1 MDATSSTPPCKY
13 DVFISFRGKDI
24 RGGFLSHLFDALQ
37 RKQINPFMDENL
49 RKGEEI
55 SPALL
60 ETIQYSYVS
69 IVVFSQNYADSPWCL
84 DELVKILE
92 CKEILGQLVLPIF
105 YHVDPTDVQD
115 LIGNFGEA
123 FAVAKHGE
131 EVKGCLDKVDKWRRA
146 LMEISI
152 LAGWDSR
159 NIKSES
165 KLVEEIANDVWE
177 KLSLISSSDS
187 YNDNLVGIESRLK
200 KVESLLCIESKNDR
214 RVIGIWGMGG
224 IGKTTIAREV
234 LNRIMDKF
242 DGHYFVDNVREE
254 MRKQTHVLLDKIIN
268 QLLGEKDLHV
278 STTLLSP
285 LIRRRLQSQKVVIV
299 FDDVDDPKHLK
310 LLAGECALYRKG
322 SRIIVTS
329 RDRQVLK
336 NVCSEGYIYEVE
348 KLTDDEA
355 LCLFSLDAFKQNH
368 PKKGYVKISKKLITY
383 AQGIPLALE
392 ILGSNLYDKG
402 IEEWESELEKLKEIP
417 DMNIQAVLR
426 ISYDGLERHEKSIFL
441 DIACFLKGEPKDRVE
456 RIFEGCG
463 FFPRRAISRLID
475 KSLITVSNGKV
486 GMHDLL
492 QQMGKDVVCE
502 ESKQLGTRSR
512 LWKYK
517 DICHVLT
524 RDKGTENIEGILLD
538 MSGNGYLEPSPT
550 AFMNMCNLRFLKF
563 FNVPT
568 SRPGRVLLPSGLEFL
583 PEELRYHHW
592 EDYPLKSLPINFCP
606 RNLVELHMPRSN
618 LIQLWNQEKALESLK
633 FLDLSYSFELTKVL
647 DLSSAPNLEVLC
659 LIGCRNLIEIPSSI
673 GESKCLKE
681 IDLGYCSKLH
691 SIPRSICNLKSLTR
705 IDISGC
711 LNVKALP
718 ENMGD
723 LELLKNLCISGSG
736 IKTLPSSIN
745 QLRRL
750 EVLRCARCE
759 GLTLPP
765 LTGLSC
771 VRRINLSDCGI
782 LEIPQSLWFLVSLEY
797 LFLGG
802 NNFKTTP
809 ASIKHL
815 TELKGLFLNGC
826 KRLKCLPELPSCLE
840 DLDAS
845 DCTSLESA
853 STSFLFLEHDDE
865 KEAKRLQFRNCINLD
880 KNVHDK
886 VMEDVLKTHLLK
898 HKFVQLYIPG
908 VEVPETMR
916 YKNKSGSS
924 LSFRLDQA
932 NLTGFSLC
940 AVFDPKSYPH
950 DRNILIDCIANFVRK
965 SGHSSENF
973 IFEAPNFV
981 VDPLYSEHVFLWNKL
996 LGNKLLDMEESFLE
1010 VSFQFFISSR
1020 DYDSIIMCGVHPI
1033 FREDS
1038 LSRDK
1043 KRSRIEED
1051 KEDEPS
1057 L

>member
-1 MDATSSTPPCKY
+1 MDATSSTPSCKY

-60 ETIQYSYVS
+60 ETIQDSYVS

-92 CKEILGQLVLPIF
+92 CKEILGQLVLSIF

-146 LMEISI
+146 LMEISN
-152 LAGWDSR
+152 LSGWDSR

-165 KLVEEIANDVWE
+165 KLVEEIANDVWK

-187 YNDNLVGIESRLK
+187 YNDNLVGMESRLK
-200 KVESLLCIESKNDR
+200 KVESLLCIESINDR

-224 IGKTTIAREV
+224 IGKTTIAGEV
-234 LNRIMDKF
+234 FNRIMDKF
-242 DGHYFVDNVREE
+242 DGHCFVVNVREE
-254 MRKQTHVLLDKIIN
+254 MRKQTPVVLLDKIIN
-268 QLLGEKDLHV
+268 QLLGEKNLHV
-278 STTLLSP
+278 STPRLP
-285 LIRRRLQSQKVVIV
+285 PFIRRRLQSKKVVIV
-299 FDDVDDPKHLK
+299 FDDVDDPNHLK
-310 LLAGECALYRKG
+310 LLAGECALYHNG

-355 LCLFSLDAFKQNH
+355 LCLFSSYAFKQNH
-368 PKKGYVKISKKLITY
+368 PKKGFVEISKKLITY
-383 AQGIPLALE
+383 AQGIPLALV

-475 KSLITVSNGKV
+475 KALISVSNGKV

-492 QQMGKDVVCE
+492 QQMGKAVVCE

-538 MSGNGYLEPSPT
+538 MSGNGYLELSPT

-563 FNVPT
+563 FNVST
-568 SRPGRVLLPSGLEFL
+568 SGPGRVLLPSGLEFL
-583 PEELRYHHW
+583 PEELRYYHW

-606 RNLVELHMPRSN
+606 RNLVELRMPDSN

-633 FLDLSYSFELTKVL
+633 FLDLSYSFELTKVP

-659 LIGCRNLIEIPSSI
+659 LRGCSNLIEIPSSV

-681 IDLGYCSKLH
+681 IDLEYCSKLH
-691 SIPRSICNLKSLTR
+691 SIPQSICNLKSLTHLY
-705 IDISGC
+705 ISGC

-723 LELLKNLCISGSG
+723 LELLKKLYISGSG

-750 EVLRCARCE
+750 EELRCARCE

-771 VRRINLSDCGI
+771 VREIDLSDCG
-782 LEIPQSLWFLVSLEY
+782 SVWFLTSLED

-802 NNFKTTP
+802 NNFKATP

-815 TELKGLFLNGC
+815 TELRGLLLKGC

-865 KEAKRLQFRNCINLD
+865 KEAKRLKFHNCINLD

-886 VMEDVLKTHLLK
+886 VMEDVLNTHLLK
-898 HKFVQLYIPG
+898 HKIVELCIPG

-924 LSFRLDQA
+924 LSFRLDQ
-932 NLTGFSLC
+932 NMCSFGINCWTWKRVSLKLPFNS
-940 AVFDPKSYPH
+940 AFPGTRTSQ
-950 DRNILIDCIANFVRK
+950 NIMWIVITIL
-965 SGHSSENF
+965 
-973 IFEAPNFV
+973 
-981 VDPLYSEHVFLWNKL
+981 
-996 LGNKLLDMEESFLE
+996 
-1010 VSFQFFISSR
+1010 
-1020 DYDSIIMCGVHPI
+1020 
-1033 FREDS
+1033 
-1038 LSRDK
+1038 
-1043 KRSRIEED
+1043 
-1051 KEDEPS
+1051 
-1057 L
+1057 

>member
-1 MDATSSTPPCKY
+1 MEATSSTPPCKY

-60 ETIQYSYVS
+60 ETIQDSYVS

-105 YHVDPTDVQD
+105 YHVDPTDIQD

-123 FAVAKHGE
+123 FAVAEHGE
-131 EVKGCLDKVDKWRRA
+131 EFKGCLDKVDKWRRA
-146 LMEISI
+146 LMEISN
-152 LAGWDSR
+152 LSGWDSKK
-159 NIKSES
+159 IKSES
-165 KLVEEIANDVWE
+165 KLVEEIANDVCK

-187 YNDNLVGIESRLK
+187 YNDNFVGIESRLK
-200 KVESLLCIESKNDR
+200 KVESLLCIESKYDR

-224 IGKTTIAREV
+224 IGKTTIALQV

-242 DGHYFVDNVREE
+242 DGHYFVDNVREK
-254 MRKQTHVLLDKIIN
+254 MRKQTHVFLDEIIN
-268 QLLGEKDLHV
+268 QLLGEKDLRV
-278 STTLLSP
+278 STSLLPPST
-285 LIRRRLQSQKVVIV
+285 RRRLQSKKVVIV
-299 FDDVDDPKHLK
+299 FDDVDDPNHLK
-310 LLAGECALYRKG
+310 LLAGECALYHNG

-355 LCLFSLDAFKQNH
+355 LCLFSLYTFKQLH
-368 PKKGYVKISKKLITY
+368 PKKGYVEISKKLITY
-383 AQGIPLALE
+383 AQGIPLALV

-538 MSGNGYLEPSPT
+538 TYGNGYLELSPT

-563 FNVPT
+563 FNVST
-568 SRPGRVLLPSGLEFL
+568 SGPGRVLLPSGLEFL
-583 PEELRYHHW
+583 PKELRYLHW
-592 EDYPLKSLPINFCP
+592 EGYPLKSLPINFCP
-606 RNLVELHMPRSN
+606 RNLVELRMPHSN

-633 FLDLSYSFELTKVL
+633 FLDLSCSFELTKVP

-659 LIGCRNLIEIPSSI
+659 LIGCSNLIEIPSSV
-673 GESKCLKE
+673 GECKCLKE
-681 IDLGYCSKLH
+681 IDLVCCSKLH
-691 SIPRSICNLKSLTR
+691 SIPQSICNSKSLTR
-705 IDISGC
+705 LDITGC
-711 LNVKALP
+711 RNVKALP

-723 LELLKNLCISGSG
+723 LELLKNLYTCGSG

-750 EVLRCARCE
+750 EELRCVGCK

-771 VRRINLSDCGI
+771 VREIDLSDCGI
-782 LEIPQSLWFLVSLEY
+782 LEIPQSLWFLVSLEE
-797 LFLGG
+797 LHLGG

-815 TELKGLFLNGC
+815 TELKELLLKGC
-826 KRLKCLPELPSCLE
+826 KRLKCLPELPSCLK

-845 DCTSLESA
+845 ECTSLESA

-865 KEAKRLQFRNCINLD
+865 KEAKRLEFRNCINLD

-898 HKFVQLYIPG
+898 HKIVKLCIAG

-924 LSFRLDQA
+924 LSFRLDQG

-940 AVFDPKSYPH
+940 AVFDPKNYSH
-950 DRNILIDCIANFVRK
+950 DLDIAVKFSFASIAR
-965 SGHSSENF
+965 HSF
-973 IFEAPNFV
+973 KPTCR
-981 VDPLYSEHVFLWNKL
+981 
-996 LGNKLLDMEESFLE
+996 LD
-1010 VSFQFFISSR
+1010 R

-1033 FREDS
+1033 FREDR

-1057 L
+1057 LQRLKNKTENLRIRTINHQEQEEELCLDVDH

>member
-24 RGGFLSHLFDALQ
+24 RVGFLSHLFDALQ
-37 RKQINPFMDENL
+37 RKQINLFMDEDL

-60 ETIQYSYVS
+60 ETIKDSYVS

-92 CKEILGQLVLPIF
+92 CKGNLEGLVLPIF
-105 YHVDPTDVQD
+105 YNVDPTDVQD
-115 LIGNFGEA
+115 LIGDFGEA

-146 LMEISI
+146 LTAISN
-152 LAGWDSR
+152 LSGWDSR
-159 NIKSES
+159 KIKSES

-200 KVESLLCIESKNDR
+200 KVESLLCIESINDR

-224 IGKTTIAREV
+224 IGKTTIAGEV
-234 LNRIMDKF
+234 FNRIMDKF
-242 DGHYFVDNVREE
+242 DGHCFVVNVREE
-254 MRKQTHVLLDKIIN
+254 VRKQTPVVLLDKIIN
-268 QLLGEKDLHV
+268 QLLGEKNLNV
-278 STTLLSP
+278 STPRLP
-285 LIRRRLQSQKVVIV
+285 PFIRRRLQSKKVVIV
-299 FDDVDDPKHLK
+299 FDDVDDPNHLK
-310 LLAGECALYRKG
+310 LLAGECALYHNG

-336 NVCSEGYIYEVE
+336 NVCSEGYKYKVE

-355 LCLFSLDAFKQNH
+355 LCLFSLYTFKQNH
-368 PKKGYVKISKKLITY
+368 PKKGYVEISKKLITY
-383 AQGIPLALE
+383 AQGIPLALV
-392 ILGSNLYDKG
+392 ILGSNLYNKG

-426 ISYDGLERHEKSIFL
+426 ISYDGLERHEKIIFL

-538 MSGNGYLEPSPT
+538 MSGNGYLELSPT

-563 FNVPT
+563 FNVST
-568 SRPGRVLLPSGLEFL
+568 SRPRRVLLPSGLEFL
-583 PEELRYHHW
+583 PKELRYHHW
-592 EDYPLKSLPINFCP
+592 EGYPLKSLPINFCP

-633 FLDLSYSFELTKVL
+633 FLDLSYSFELTKVP
-647 DLSSAPNLEVLC
+647 DLSSAPNLEVLY
-659 LIGCRNLIEIPSSI
+659 LIACRNLIEIPSSI

-681 IDLGYCSKLH
+681 IDLRYCSKLH
-691 SIPRSICNLKSLTR
+691 SIPQSICNLKSLTHLY
-705 IDISGC
+705 ISGC

-723 LELLKNLCISGSG
+723 LELLKNLSISRSG

-750 EVLRCARCE
+750 EKLTCSRCE
-759 GLTLPP
+759 GFILPP

-771 VRRINLSDCGI
+771 VRKIDLSDCGI
-782 LEIPQSLWFLVSLEY
+782 LEIPQSLWFLVSLEG
-797 LFLGG
+797 LLLGG

-815 TELKGLFLNGC
+815 TELKWLSLKGC

-840 DLDAS
+840 ELDAS

-853 STSFLFLEHDDE
+853 STSSLFLEHDDE
-865 KEAKRLQFRNCINLD
+865 EEEKRLEFRNCINLD
-880 KNVHDK
+880 RNVNDK

-898 HKFVQLYIPG
+898 RKNMCSFGMNCWTWKRVSLKLPFNSAFPG
-908 VEVPETMR
+908 THPSQHIVWIV
-916 YKNKSGSS
+916 
-924 LSFRLDQA
+924 
-932 NLTGFSLC
+932 LT
-940 AVFDPKSYPH
+940 
-950 DRNILIDCIANFVRK
+950 IL
-965 SGHSSENF
+965 
-973 IFEAPNFV
+973 
-981 VDPLYSEHVFLWNKL
+981 
-996 LGNKLLDMEESFLE
+996 
-1010 VSFQFFISSR
+1010 
-1020 DYDSIIMCGVHPI
+1020 
-1033 FREDS
+1033 
-1038 LSRDK
+1038 
-1043 KRSRIEED
+1043 
-1051 KEDEPS
+1051 
-1057 L
+1057 

>member
-1 MDATSSTPPCKY
+1 
-13 DVFISFRGKDI
+13 
-24 RGGFLSHLFDALQ
+24 
-37 RKQINPFMDENL
+37 
-49 RKGEEI
+49 
-55 SPALL
+55 
-60 ETIQYSYVS
+60 
-69 IVVFSQNYADSPWCL
+69 
-84 DELVKILE
+84 
-92 CKEILGQLVLPIF
+92 
-105 YHVDPTDVQD
+105 
-115 LIGNFGEA
+115 
-123 FAVAKHGE
+123 
-131 EVKGCLDKVDKWRRA
+131 
-146 LMEISI
+146 
-152 LAGWDSR
+152 
-159 NIKSES
+159 
-165 KLVEEIANDVWE
+165 
-177 KLSLISSSDS
+177 
-187 YNDNLVGIESRLK
+187 
-200 KVESLLCIESKNDR
+200 
-214 RVIGIWGMGG
+214 MGG
-224 IGKTTIAREV
+224 IGKTTIARQV

-254 MRKQTHVLLDKIIN
+254 MRKQTPAVLLDKIIN

-278 STTLLSP
+278 SRTP
-285 LIRRRLQSQKVVIV
+285 LPPSTRRRLESQKVVIV
-299 FDDVDDPKHLK
+299 FDDVDDPNHLK
-310 LLAGECALYRKG
+310 LLAGERDLYCNG

-336 NVCSEGYIYEVE
+336 NVCSEGYIYEVNQ
-348 KLTDDEA
+348 LTDDEA
-355 LCLFSLDAFKQNH
+355 LCLFSSYAFKQNH
-368 PKKGYVKISKKLITY
+368 PKKGFVEISKKLITY
-383 AQGIPLALE
+383 AQGIPLALV

-426 ISYDGLERHEKSIFL
+426 ISYDGLERHQKSIFL

-475 KSLITVSNGKV
+475 KALISVSNGKV

-538 MSGNGYLEPSPT
+538 MSGNGYLELSPT

-563 FNVPT
+563 FNV
-568 SRPGRVLLPSGLEFL
+568 SISGRGRVLLPSGLEFL
-583 PEELRYHHW
+583 PKELRYLHW
-592 EDYPLKSLPINFCP
+592 ERYPLKSLPINFCP
-606 RNLVELHMPRSN
+606 RNLVELHMPHSN

-633 FLDLSYSFELTKVL
+633 FLDLSFSFELTKVP
-647 DLSSAPNLEVLC
+647 DLSSAPNLEVLR

-723 LELLKNLCISGSG
+723 LELLKKLSITGSG

-750 EVLRCARCE
+750 EELSCARCENLIEIPSSIGESKCLKKINLGHCLKLHSIPQSICNLKSLTHLYISGCLNVKALPENMGDLELLKRLSISGSGIQTLPSSINQLRRLEELRCARCE

-771 VRRINLSDCGI
+771 VREIDLSDCGI
-782 LEIPQSLWFLVSLEY
+782 LEIPQSLWFLVSLEE
-797 LFLGG
+797 LHLGG
-802 NNFKTTP
+802 NNFETTP

-815 TELKGLFLNGC
+815 IELKKLFLIGC

-853 STSFLFLEHDDE
+853 STSFLFLKHDDE
-865 KEAKRLQFRNCINLD
+865 GEQKRLEFRNCINLD

-898 HKFVQLYIPG
+898 HKIVELYIPG

-940 AVFDPKSYPH
+940 AVFDPKNYSH
-950 DRNILIDCIANFVRK
+950 DRIIGFSCVANFIDK
-965 SGHSSENF
+965 TGHSSEN
-973 IFEAPNFV
+973 IFTTLYFAD
-981 VDPLYSEHVFLWNKL
+981 DPFYSEHVFLWNTL
-996 LGNKLLDMEESFLE
+996 SLYSEHLFPWNKLLDMEESFLE
-1010 VSFQFFISSR
+1010 ASFQFCFSRLSFKPPYYEYR
-1020 DYDSIIMCGVHPI
+1020 DYDSVIMCGVHPI
-1033 FREDS
+1033 FREDC
-1038 LSRDK
+1038 L
-1043 KRSRIEED
+1043 
-1051 KEDEPS
+1051 P
-1057 L
+1057 